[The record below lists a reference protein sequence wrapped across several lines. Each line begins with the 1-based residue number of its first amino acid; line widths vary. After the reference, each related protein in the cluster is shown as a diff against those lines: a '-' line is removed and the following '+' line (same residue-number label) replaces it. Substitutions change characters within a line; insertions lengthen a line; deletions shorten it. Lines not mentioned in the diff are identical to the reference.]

1 MNEENKY
8 QIIKEVADGKMK
20 KTTAEVRL
28 NLSRRQINRL
38 VQVYQ
43 IQGKAGFIH
52 GNRSRKPR
60 HAISQEL
67 RETVVHLY
75 IEKYSPAN
83 FAHFTELLAE
93 NEGIELS
100 YSAVTTMMNQADILS
115 PKAHRITRQRHKER
129 LKKKR
134 LEQIKHVTPS
144 ESRQLK
150 LEESHPS
157 RPRKKYFG
165 ELLQMDASVH
175 AWFGKEKHHLHL
187 AIDDAT
193 GAIVGARFEKQETL
207 KGYYHVLHDILMT
220 YGIPF
225 EFLTDRRTV
234 FEYELKNK
242 KMVEEDTFTQFGYA
256 CEQLGIKLSTSS
268 IPQAKGRVE
277 RLFGTLQSRLIT
289 ELRLHQ
295 VSNLDDAN
303 VFLNSYIKKYNAQF
317 ASNIDYNKSVFEKAP
332 VPSKMNLILG
342 VLATRKINN
351 GHHFCFQNNSY
362 LPVTGTGKEIFFP
375 KGTEVLV
382 IQAFNGNQ
390 FVTINE
396 QIYHTRQLETH
407 ELLSKE
413 FDELPPKEKKAKR
426 KYIPPM
432 SHPWKAQSFARYLAK
447 HKRSYGETA

>member
-8 QIIKEVADGKMK
+8 QIMKEVADGKLK

-43 IQGKAGFIH
+43 TQGKAGFIH

-60 HAISQEL
+60 HAISQKL
-67 RETVVHLY
+67 RETVVTLY

-93 NEGIELS
+93 NEGIEIS
-100 YSAVTTMMNQADILS
+100 YSAVTTIMKQANILS
-115 PKAHRITRQRHKER
+115 PKAHRITKRRHKEK

-134 LEQIKHVTPS
+134 LEQIKQGTSS
-144 ESRQLK
+144 ESNQLK

-175 AWFGKEKHHLHL
+175 SWFGEEKHHLHL

-193 GAIVGARFEKQETL
+193 GAIVGARFEKEETL

-234 FEYELKNK
+234 FEYELKK
-242 KMVEEDTFTQFGYA
+242 KKTIEEDTFTQFGYA

-317 ASNIDYNKSVFEKAP
+317 ASTMDYNKSVFEKAP
-332 VPSKMNLILG
+332 VPSKINLILG
-342 VLATRKINN
+342 ILATRKINN
-351 GHHFCFQNNSY
+351 GHHFRFKNASY
-362 LPVTGTGKEIFFP
+362 LPVTGTEKEIFFP

-382 IQAFNGNQ
+382 IQAFNGDQ

-396 QIYHTRQLETH
+396 QVYHTRRLEEH

-413 FDELPPKEKKAKR
+413 FDELPEEKKVTR

-432 SHPWKAQSFARYLAK
+432 SHPWKAQNFARYLAK
-447 HKRSYGETA
+447 QKRTYEETA